1 VLAVRWADEAVVD
14 LAEIIGYIEVR
25 DPLAA
30 QRLLDDI
37 LQTIEQLPLMPSLF
51 RSGRVEGTREIVV
64 RPNYLVVYK
73 VGSDTMYC
81 AYCTPDESIRSVCRR
96 LDRDSEEPHRRRD
109 VRAPFSQP
117 PGTQTTG
124 R

>member
-51 RSGRVEGTREIVV
+51 RPGRVEGTREIVV

-73 VGSDTMYC
+73 AGSD
-81 AYCTPDESIRSVCRR
+81 AIDVLRVLHARR
-96 LDRDSEEPHRRRD
+96 KYP
-109 VRAPFSQP
+109 
-117 PGTQTTG
+117 
-124 R
+124 